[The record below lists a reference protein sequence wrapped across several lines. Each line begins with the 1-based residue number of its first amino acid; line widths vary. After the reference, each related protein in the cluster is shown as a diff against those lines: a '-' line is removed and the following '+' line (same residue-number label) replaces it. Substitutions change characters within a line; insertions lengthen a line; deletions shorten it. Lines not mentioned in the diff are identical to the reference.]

1 MNIWNGF
8 FFQGML
14 DRVTKFHCFTHFR
27 NILSFSYRYQK
38 EMFYCMKLGI
48 YAGLKKVFAL
58 CDVGFCIVA
67 IVEGKVDSVARWIT
81 FDQYLSS

>member
-1 MNIWNGF
+1 
-8 FFQGML
+8 
-14 DRVTKFHCFTHFR
+14 
-27 NILSFSYRYQK
+27 
-38 EMFYCMKLGI
+38 MKLGI

-81 FDQYLSS
+81 FFDQYLSS